1 MKLYFFMN
9 IDGFSNCYLVVNE
22 STGDAILVDPGKM
35 TKQIIERIEN
45 GNLHLKAVLITH
57 NHGSHSRGLE
67 TLRKIYS
74 PKIYA
79 ADWEVAGNETI
90 VLKGDGVIRVSGF
103 TVGYMS
109 VPGHS
114 PDSMCYKIGRVIF
127 TGDSLT
133 AGLTGSTNNSYAK
146 KTLISAIQQKIL
158 NQNDDIALLPGHGPP
173 SSVGA
178 EKQFNTDFGFQLDT
192 LESAFNQVN
201 PSAL

>member
-22 STGDAILVDPGKM
+22 ETKEAILVDPGKM
-35 TKQIIERIEN
+35 TKPILERIED
-45 GNLHLKAVLITH
+45 GNLNLKAVLITH
-57 NHGSHSRGLE
+57 NHGSHSRGLN

-90 VLKGDGVIRVSGF
+90 VLKGDGVIRISGF
-103 TVGYMS
+103 NVGYMS

-158 NQNDDIALLPGHGPP
+158 SQNDDISLLPGHGPP

-178 EKQFNTDFGFQLDT
+178 EKQFNTDFGFQIDT
-192 LESAFNQVN
+192 LESTFNQVY
-201 PSAL
+201 PSAF